1 MRKLICLSAIIFALS
16 GCSKDDEDNKQQS
29 ECFAELCYK
38 LIPDYGVLER
48 IIAFDSS
55 FVDYPNSVT
64 YDLTFKDAPVEI
76 EHHFDICDKL
86 GIKLN
91 YNNNWEF
98 WAETQ
103 TDKITF
109 DEAGATIICR
119 CRDRIDKAKRIFQ
132 RFNSKENGIAVNLY

>member
-1 MRKLICLSAIIFALS
+1 MRKLIYISAIIFALS
-16 GCSKDDEDNKQQS
+16 GCSKDDEDNIQQT

-38 LIPDYGVLER
+38 LVPEYGMLER

-55 FVDYPNSVT
+55 FGDYPNSVT
-64 YDLTFKDAPVEI
+64 YDIMYHENPVEI
-76 EHHFDICDKL
+76 ERHFDICDKL

-91 YNNNWEF
+91 YNNNWKF

-119 CRDRIDKAKRIFQ
+119 CPDRIDKAKRIFQ
-132 RFNSKENGIAVNLY
+132 QFNSKDNGIAENLY